1 MANENKT
8 NVKTDLQ
15 TPTTG
20 TIQQQQSSASPQSDQ
35 SDPVLGSRDEI
46 VLAYDK
52 KKKTV
57 KALAAMTDPEG
68 KRLQEDYDPIN
79 KDKFLHI
86 SDKGMWKNL
95 YENFSKQFK
104 DPTRFN
110 LYRIPYERA
119 TQVKKAFSEIEVN
132 TRAAKFLDNYKL
144 DEYGRTQREAKQ
156 YTFAEDEWP
165 MSTIQKWGNNI
176 MDFWRKRKA
185 IGPMSHGE
193 LSPLTAF
200 HFKDNGVEC
209 RGEAKFRLRRRPDG
223 QLALIVLGPRVRP
236 RYLQTVNGKD
246 FTPNEQGILEDQLNL
261 GYLADMVDKDGKPYK
276 AFVTYDDELKEVF
289 ANHADKVVIQKS
301 AYGHTFTPT
310 ELIVLQ
316 TAGAIEVNDLKGPN
330 DSKFSAKLQYDA
342 RAGRVKRVFN
352 RQERQARREY
362 LRERDNEY
370 SVLVVP
376 IYDVEY
382 TSEESPKAQ
391 HDNGPV
397 QPSQTP
403 AAPAPTQVP
412 DVQTAP
418 EKSAAKQDASAI
430 EQRPTVKI
438 RDQKPSKTAVKIK

>member
-8 NVKTDLQ
+8 NVQTDVQ

-20 TIQQQQSSASPQSDQ
+20 TTQQQQPSASPQSDQ

-68 KRLQEDYDPIN
+68 KCLQEDYDPIN
-79 KDKFLHI
+79 KDKFLHVT
-86 SDKGMWKNL
+86 DKGMWKNL
-95 YENFSKQFK
+95 YDNFTKQLK
-104 DPTRFN
+104 DPTRFS

-132 TRAAKFLDNYKL
+132 TKAAKFLDNYKL

-165 MSTIQKWGNNI
+165 LSTIQKWGKNI
-176 MDFWRKRKA
+176 MDFWRKRNA

-223 QLALIVLGPRVRP
+223 QLALIVYGPRVRP

-246 FTPNEQGILEDQLNL
+246 FTPAEQGIMEDQLNL
-261 GYLADMVDKDGKPYK
+261 GYLVDMTDRDGKPYK
-276 AFVTYDDELKEVF
+276 AFVSYDDELKEVF
-289 ANHADKVVIQKS
+289 TNRADKVVIQKS
-301 AYGHTFTPT
+301 AYGHNFTSL
-310 ELIVLQ
+310 EKIVLAA
-316 TAGAIEVNDLKGPN
+316 AGAIVADDLKGPN
-330 DSKFSAKLQYDA
+330 DTTFTAKLQYDA
-342 RAGRVKRVFN
+342 RSGRVKRVFN
-352 RQERQARREY
+352 KEERQARRQY
-362 LRERDNEY
+362 LRELDNEY

-376 IYDVEY
+376 VYDIEQ
-382 TSEESPKAQ
+382 TSEKNNQAQQNATPESPA
-391 HDNGPV
+391 
-397 QPSQTP
+397 QTP
-403 AAPAPTQVP
+403 TKDAASKQTSSMQTPHKEAAVEQSAPAT
-412 DVQTAP
+412 
-418 EKSAAKQDASAI
+418 E
-430 EQRPTVKI
+430 RPIVKMPKK
-438 RDQKPSKTAVKIK
+438 RPLRRT